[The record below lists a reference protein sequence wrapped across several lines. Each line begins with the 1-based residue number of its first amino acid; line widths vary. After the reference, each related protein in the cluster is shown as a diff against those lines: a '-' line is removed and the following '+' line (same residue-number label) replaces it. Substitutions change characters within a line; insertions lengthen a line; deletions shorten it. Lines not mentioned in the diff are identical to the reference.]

1 MTAKEVLTNDI
12 SPLITSDSG
21 IFALSM
27 MEEFKV
33 QHLPI
38 VNNEELLGII
48 NEEDVLNMSDPEA
61 AIGST
66 FLSTSRVYIF
76 EHQHIYDAAYLFF
89 HHKLSLL
96 PVVDV
101 HQNYLGVIK
110 ADNLLNQ
117 LSSNLGLN
125 QEGATLVL
133 EMHPMDYNLGQIAQI
148 IENNDLKI
156 LSVSIESHSEPNIIN
171 LIIKLNLSETERV
184 KMALTRY
191 GYNIK
196 YTLHENKN
204 DDTENLFSNFM
215 KYLNI

>member
-66 FLSTSRVYIF
+66 FLSTSMVYIF

>member
-1 MTAKEVLTNDI
+1 
-12 SPLITSDSG
+12 
-21 IFALSM
+21 
-27 MEEFKV
+27 
-33 QHLPI
+33 
-38 VNNEELLGII
+38 
-48 NEEDVLNMSDPEA
+48 
-61 AIGST
+61 
-66 FLSTSRVYIF
+66 
-76 EHQHIYDAAYLFF
+76 
-89 HHKLSLL
+89 LSLL

-204 DDTENLFSNFM
+204 DDTEDLFSNFM